1 MKTVLFNSHDI
12 VLLVVAYIC
21 FLFAL
26 MMLFSRRKSDKNHF
40 FLGFFL
46 LSQACIATYT
56 LALYGEAFHHWSE
69 VNIPAIFAT
78 LELALWLEG
87 PLLLLYVRSAI
98 FQQLHFK
105 KQDLLLLLPLFIY
118 FIVLVV
124 VKIKFEAGQGS
135 DFLLFLKSEDIQYYE
150 HMRNVGRA
158 VFGFWA
164 LFTIRHYQNHLSTAY
179 SNIESVNYAWL
190 KVLVIGFIILRLWSE
205 SYLIVYTLVTVIF
218 DASMVTLINFNLMG
232 IIENYGQ
239 LLLVSTLLFFALS
252 DPRNILRV
260 SKETLDGITNKDIT
274 RTDMTKTD
282 KTTTYSPEQVTRV
295 CNHMEKQRPYLNNHL
310 KIDDLALQ
318 VSLSPKLLSNLINR
332 EFEVNF
338 FEYIN
343 RYRLKEV
350 SAYLNSPN
358 MDDQSIIELAFL
370 AGYNSKSSFNRL
382 FKLDTGKTPSQF
394 RKER

>member
-26 MMLFSRRKSDKNHF
+26 MMLLSRRKPDSSHI

-56 LALYGEAFHHWSE
+56 LALYGEAFHHWSV
-69 VNIPAIFAT
+69 VNIPGVFVT

-98 FQQLHFK
+98 YQQLHFK
-105 KQDLLLLLPLFIY
+105 KQDLLLLVPLFIY

-124 VKIKFEAGQGS
+124 VEIKFEAEQGS
-135 DFLLFLKSEDIQYYE
+135 DFLLFLKSEYIQYYE
-150 HMRNVGRA
+150 HLRNVGRA
-158 VFGFWA
+158 AFGFWA
-164 LFTIRHYQNHLSTAY
+164 FFIIRHYQNHLSTAY
-179 SNIESVNYAWL
+179 SNTESVNYAWL
-190 KVLVIGFIILRLWSE
+190 KILVIGFITLRLWSE
-205 SYLIVYTLVTVIF
+205 SYLIIYTLVTAIF
-218 DASMVTLINFNLMG
+218 YASMVTLINFNLMG

-274 RTDMTKTD
+274 KTD
-282 KTTTYSPEQVTRV
+282 KATPYSAEQVTRV
-295 CNHMEKQRPYLNNHL
+295 CNHMEKQRPYLNNQL
-310 KIDDLALQ
+310 KIDDLAQQ
-318 VSLSPKLLSNLINR
+318 VSISAKLLSNLINR
-332 EFEVNF
+332 EFKVNF

-343 RYRLKEV
+343 SYRLKEV
-350 SAYLNSPN
+350 SAYLNNPE

>member
-26 MMLFSRRKSDKNHF
+26 MTLFSRRKSDSSHF
-40 FLGFFL
+40 FLGLFL

-56 LALYGEAFHHWSE
+56 LALYGEAFHHWSML
-69 VNIPAIFAT
+69 NIPRIFAT

-124 VKIKFEAGQGS
+124 VKIKFEAEQGS
-135 DFLLFLKSEDIQYYE
+135 DFLLFLKSEYIQYYE
-150 HMRNVGRA
+150 HLRNVGRA

-164 LFTIRHYQNHLSTAY
+164 FFTIRHYQNHLSTAY
-179 SNIESVNYAWL
+179 SNI
-190 KVLVIGFIILRLWSE
+190 LVIGFIILRLWSE
-205 SYLIVYTLVTVIF
+205 SYLIIYTLVTVIF
-218 DASMVTLINFNLMG
+218 DASTVTLINFNLMG

-274 RTDMTKTD
+274 KTD
-282 KTTTYSPEQVTRV
+282 KATTYSAEQVTRV
-295 CNHMEKQRPYLNNHL
+295 GNHMERQRPYLNNQL
-310 KIDDLALQ
+310 KIDDLAQQ

-332 EFEVNF
+332 EFKVNF

-350 SAYLNSPN
+350 SAYLNNPD
-358 MDDQSIIELAFL
+358 MDAQSIIELAFL